1 MGTLS
6 PFSFP
11 RSDFNL
17 SRPARRYHCFYAPPA
32 RPAANLTAGL
42 CLIYEKIANIPNCRC
57 LSSRC
62 GAGRQN
68 ARCSIFTQPLAS
80 NLHPKKIAS
89 QTGKKRDNCAH
100 LIENWS
106 TYLLLESFH
115 AVKLTV
121 TFLLFFCTI
130 EQNVSPLLLQRRA
143 CSFSSSLFQA
153 LLRSPIYLPRRETN
167 EQSFQYWSRLN
178 SYCSC
183 RNAI

>member
-1 MGTLS
+1 MHLIFVFACFYCFFLVCFIIVCLMGTLS

-68 ARCSIFTQPLAS
+68 ARCSIFTRPLAS
-80 NLHPKKIAS
+80 NLHPKKLLPR
-89 QTGKKRDNCAH
+89 QEKKGINAFIH
-100 LIENWS
+100 LIEN
-106 TYLLLESFH
+106 
-115 AVKLTV
+115 
-121 TFLLFFCTI
+121 
-130 EQNVSPLLLQRRA
+130 
-143 CSFSSSLFQA
+143 
-153 LLRSPIYLPRRETN
+153 
-167 EQSFQYWSRLN
+167 
-178 SYCSC
+178 
-183 RNAI
+183 